1 MASMSQE
8 SRDPPWPVIQ
18 NLAQEE
24 LTLHAKAHHLES
36 IPGRSKRILA
46 ATCKG
51 SAICYA
57 SMCFSFLEFLQLRSK
72 PYQYGTVITEVPPRF
87 LAPNQLSSRAQFME
101 NIRRGWILLVHLVK
115 CPVPQADSRMG
126 SFRITF
132 GTKNA
137 NTSPKFN
144 WETKCCKAF
153 TSCLP
158 TSWKDFILDVNP
170 RLLPWQASSP
180 KVRLLFFEDSSTLS
194 RRIWIRTSVGTQ
206 PIQQTLLPS
215 LYQRCQTSR
224 FFPRFFPKKESTLS
238 KRSLPILSHIPSIW
252 KLIWDWPFKMLQ
264 RVLKHVWWLSLQLP
278 NSSDLKVPHVVTMGT
293 PMCFIG

>member
-180 KVRLLFFEDSSTLS
+180 KVRLLFFEDSSHSL
-194 RRIWIRTSVGTQ
+194 TQ
-206 PIQQTLLPS
+206 DLNQNLGWYTADPADSPTI
-215 LYQRCQTSR
+215 
-224 FFPRFFPKKESTLS
+224 
-238 KRSLPILSHIPSIW
+238 SLP
-252 KLIWDWPFKMLQ
+252 
-264 RVLKHVWWLSLQLP
+264 
-278 NSSDLKVPHVVTMGT
+278 KVPDFPLFSPLFSEEGKHFVKEIIAHTISYSKVSGNWSEIGHSK
-293 PMCFIG
+293 CFKEF